1 MPVIK
6 SPTRLP
12 KNETIQLR
20 VPQDIKFR
28 LERYAEFIH
37 ATPSYVVAETLARL
51 FRKDAEFQ
59 TFLTSYESQNPDEV
73 TADVS
78 MTSSDESQGEAVTL
92 RPPIIPANKRNPQ

>member
-20 VPQDIKFR
+20 IPQDIKFR
-28 LERYAEFIH
+28 LERYAEFIN
-37 ATPSYVVAETLARL
+37 ASPSYVVAETLERL

-59 TFLTSYESQNPDEV
+59 IFLIFSKSSNPKEV

-78 MTSSDESQGEAVTL
+78 MTSSDDSQDEAGTL
-92 RPPIIPANKRNPQ
+92 RPAIIPANKRNPQ